1 MEQNLHDRILGW
13 GIQHFNQYKQN
24 EDYHL
29 MTHGNEE
36 EVIRQ
41 NNNTFSLQEEWN

>member
-1 MEQNLHDRILGW
+1 MIEQNLHARVLRW
-13 GIQHFNQYKQN
+13 GIQHYNWHEQN

-36 EVIRQ
+36 EVTR
-41 NNNTFSLQEEWN
+41 